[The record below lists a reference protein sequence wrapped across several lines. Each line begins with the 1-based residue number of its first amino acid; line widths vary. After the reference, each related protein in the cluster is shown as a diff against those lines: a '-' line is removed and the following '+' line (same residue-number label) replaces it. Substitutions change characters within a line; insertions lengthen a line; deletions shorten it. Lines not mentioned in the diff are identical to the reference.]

1 MINTDRIVPVEKI
14 DLISLY
20 GLILKQDTT
29 NNSSL
34 TKLAAK
40 TIDGDFQ
47 ITSGS
52 APLLA
57 DQPVKTFD
65 IDATASSVS
74 ACTLYFVAD
83 YAFKGF
89 TIDGVAAEAAA
100 GSAEVVADGATLYK
114 AVLSSGSVTI
124 TKIGF

>member
-40 TIDGDFQ
+40 TIEGDFQ
-47 ITSGS
+47 IVSGS

-57 DQPVKTFD
+57 DQPVKVFD

-83 YAFKGF
+83 YGFEGF
-89 TIDGVAAEAAA
+89 TIDGVAAEAAD
-100 GSAEVVADGATLYK
+100 GSDDVVADGVTLYK
-114 AVLSSGSVTI
+114 AVLSSGDVTI
-124 TKIGF
+124 TKVGF